1 ANLLLSGTT
10 TVRDRIDQSLVQE
23 RLIATLCL
31 FFCLLALLLA
41 AIGLYGVISY
51 DVVRRTREVGIR
63 MALGAGRGNVLALV
77 LRHGMTLAGIG
88 VGLGILA
95 ALGLTHVLT
104 NLLYGV
110 NPGDPLTIAGVS
122 LLLLL
127 IALLACWLPARR
139 AARVNPMAALRQE

>member
-41 AIGLYGVISY
+41 GIGLYGVMSY

-63 MALGAGRGNVLALV
+63 TALGAGRGDVLALV
-77 LRHGMTLAGIG
+77 LRHGMVLAGIG
-88 VGLGILA
+88 VGLGLPA
-95 ALGLTHVLT
+95 ALGLTRLLS

-110 NPGDPLTIAGVS
+110 KPGDPLTVAGVS

-127 IALLACWLPARR
+127 IALVASWLPARR
-139 AARVNPMAALRQE
+139 AAKVDPMVALRQE